1 MRTAVGAASWL
12 APRPAGQMFGLN
24 ASENPQAPYLA
35 RLFGVRDIALG
46 VGLATA
52 PPAARRQ
59 WLAIGLACDVAD
71 FLAGI
76 AGTKAG
82 YLSKTSGTLVSGA
95 ALGGVT
101 LGVLAL
107 RHVERGELLAADT

>member
-1 MRTAVGAASWL
+1 
-12 APRPAGQMFGLN
+12 MFGLN

-46 VGLATA
+46 VGLVTA

-59 WLAIGLACDVAD
+59 WLMVGLACDVSD
-71 FLAGI
+71 VLAGI
-76 AGTKAG
+76 AGRKAG
-82 YLSKTSGTLVSGA
+82 YLSKTSGMLVTGA

-107 RHVERGELLAADT
+107 RQVEGDEPLAGA